1 LIFTSAYI
9 IYFKGVF
16 IEPFAA
22 NIPEN
27 WLFGISPEG
36 IGTLGMALNF
46 AVTLTVSHFT
56 PEPPEEVQ
64 TMIENI
70 RVPRELG

>member
-1 LIFTSAYI
+1 M
-9 IYFKGVF
+9 
-16 IEPFAA
+16 EPMAA

-36 IGTLGMALNF
+36 IGTFGMALNF
-46 AVTLTVSHFT
+46 IVTLTVSKFT
-56 PEPPEEVQ
+56 PQPPQEVQ
-64 TMIENI
+64 NMIENI